1 MFHRDRSLCRAV
13 SPEHADRTISLKDI
27 EQARNAR
34 RRALRADI
42 VTRRAKVAEFLPQPA
57 QQTRGK
63 LPIRTKPKL
72 SLYKEDRRS

>member
-1 MFHRDRSLCRAV
+1 VATNERIKPYRPILHRAGVD
-13 SPEHADRTISLKDI
+13 PKDI

-42 VTRRAKVAEFLPQPA
+42 VTRRAKVAEFLPQPQPA